1 MCGRYKIC
9 KPVSKTVDLVK
20 TNIKVEDTDN
30 YNAHPSQKLPII
42 KSYTNGKALELCEWG
57 LVPGW
62 SKKIEKFSPLIN
74 ARKETLMEKVTFKN
88 LIQTSRCLVLA
99 DGYYEWKR
107 EEKSKIPYYF
117 TKEDDELMFFAA
129 IHQNNQ
135 FCIITRE
142 ATENV
147 SKIHHRE
154 PLVINQSQINNY
166 LNVKKDAI
174 EILNSIKPP
183 KLKFHEI
190 SKDVNNPAN
199 NDPSLINPITNPNE

>member
-42 KSYTNGKALELCEWG
+42 KSYTNGKALELYEWG

-88 LIQTSRCLVLA
+88 LIQASRCLVLA

-142 ATENV
+142 ARENI
-147 SKIHHRE
+147 SNIHQRE
-154 PLVINQSQINNY
+154 PLIINQSQINNY
-166 LNVKKDAI
+166 LNIKKDAM

-183 KLKFHEI
+183 ELKFHEI
-190 SKDVNNPAN
+190 SKDVNNPIN
-199 NDPSLINPITNPNE
+199 NDPSLINSVTSSNE

>member
-1 MCGRYKIC
+1 MCGRYKIT
-9 KPVSKTVDLVK
+9 KPVTKTIDLVK
-20 TNIKVEDTDN
+20 TNIKVENSDN
-30 YNAHPSQKLPII
+30 FNAHPTQKLPII

-57 LVPGW
+57 LVPTW
-62 SKKIEKFSPLIN
+62 SKKLEKFSPLIN
-74 ARKETLMEKVTFKN
+74 ARKETLMEKITFKS

-107 EEKSKIPYYF
+107 EEKNKTPFYF
-117 TKEDDELMFFAA
+117 TKDNDELMFLAA
-129 IHQNNQ
+129 IHQKNQ

-142 ATENV
+142 ATEEI

-154 PLVINQSQINNY
+154 PLILNQNQINNF

-174 EILNSIKPP
+174 EVLNSIKPP

-190 SKDVNNPAN
+190 TKDVNNPVN
-199 NDPSLINPITNPNE
+199 NDPSIINKLN

>member
-42 KSYTNGKALELCEWG
+42 KSYTNGKALELYEWG

-107 EEKSKIPYYF
+107 EEKTKTPYFF
-117 TKEDDELMFFAA
+117 TKEDDELMFFAG

-142 ATENV
+142 ATENISQV
-147 SKIHHRE
+147 HHRE
-154 PLVINQSQINNY
+154 PLIINQSQINNY
-166 LNVKKDAI
+166 LNVKKDAM

-190 SKDVNNPAN
+190 TKDINNPVN
-199 NDPSLINPITNPNE
+199 NDPSLINAIN

>member
-1 MCGRYKIC
+1 MCGRYKIT
-9 KPVSKTVDLVK
+9 KPVTKTVDLVK
-20 TNIKVEDTDN
+20 TNIKVEDANN

-57 LVPGW
+57 LVPNW
-62 SKKIEKFSPLIN
+62 SKKLEKFSPLIN

-88 LIQTSRCLVLA
+88 LIQTSRCVVPV

-107 EEKSKIPYYF
+107 EDKSKVPYYF
-117 TKEDDELMFFAA
+117 TKEDDEIMFFAA

-142 ATENV
+142 ATEKV
-147 SKIHHRE
+147 SAIHHRK
-154 PLVINQSQINNY
+154 PLIINQSQINNY
-166 LNVKKDAI
+166 LNVKKDAM

-183 KLKFHEI
+183 SLKFYEI
-190 SKDVNNPAN
+190 SKDVNNPIN
-199 NDPSLINPITNPNE
+199 NDPVLTKPIN

>member
-1 MCGRYKIC
+1 MCGRYKIS
-9 KPVSKTVDLVK
+9 KAVSKTIGIVK

-42 KSYTNGKALELCEWG
+42 RSYTNGKALQLCEFG
-57 LVPGW
+57 YVPSW

-88 LIQTSRCLVLA
+88 LIQTS
-99 DGYYEWKR
+99 
-107 EEKSKIPYYF
+107 SKVPYYF

-147 SKIHHRE
+147 SQIHHRE
-154 PLVINQSQINNY
+154 PLIINQSQINNY
-166 LNVKKDAI
+166 LNVKKDAM
-174 EILNSIKPP
+174 EVLNSIKPP
-183 KLKFHEI
+183 KLKFYEI
-190 SKDVNNPAN
+190 SKDVNNPTN
-199 NDPSLINPITNPNE
+199 NDPALIKPRN